1 MYSDKYITDK
11 IKSISTKY
19 FEELLFIRRHL
30 HMYPELGNNEFE
42 TSKFIFDILNK
53 HNLYINNNIAGTG
66 ICAVLK
72 GFKKGNTIALRADMD
87 ALNIKE
93 KNSTSYL
100 SKNIGVMHACG
111 HDAHI
116 AIALGTM
123 MILSEMKEF
132 INGNVKFIFQP
143 AEETTGG
150 AKRMIEEGVLQNPK
164 VDAIIGGHIWP
175 EIDSNLIGIKSG
187 PIMSS
192 PDIFDLIIY
201 GKGGHAGKP
210 DKTIDPIIISSEIIS
225 SFQNSIVKNTNP
237 FDPVIISTC
246 YINSGSNY
254 NSVPDIS
261 TIKGTVRTYNENVRV
276 QIEKKMQTVIENI
289 CNIYGAKYS
298 FKYTRRFPPTINESN
313 TTKLVENSASKILG
327 KDNVCNVKYPSMSS
341 EDFSY
346 FLESVPGSYI
356 FIGTRNEKK
365 GIVNELHSPYFD
377 IDESVLLTGVQVYS
391 QIILDYLKIN

>member
-1 MYSDKYITDK
+1 MYSNKHVTDK

-19 FEELLFIRRHL
+19 LEELIFIRRHL
-30 HMYPELGNNEFE
+30 HMYPELSNNEFE

-53 HNLYINNNIAGTG
+53 YDLHINNNIAGTG
-66 ICAVLK
+66 ISAVLK
-72 GFKKGNTIALRADMD
+72 GFKQGNTIALRADMD

-93 KNSTSYL
+93 KNSASYL
-100 SKNIGVMHACG
+100 SKNTGVMHACG
-111 HDAHI
+111 HDAHVT
-116 AIALGTM
+116 IALGTM
-123 MILSEMKEF
+123 MVLSEMKEL

-150 AKRMIEEGVLQNPK
+150 AKRMVEEGVLQNPR
-164 VDAIIGGHIWP
+164 VDTIIGGHIWP
-175 EIDSNLIGIKSG
+175 ELDSNLIGIKSG

-210 DKTIDPIIISSEIIS
+210 DKIIDPIIVSSEIIS

-237 FDPVIISTC
+237 FEPVIISTC

-254 NSVPDIS
+254 NSVPDTS
-261 TIKGTVRTYNENVRV
+261 TIKGTVRTYDENIRV
-276 QIEKKMQTVIENI
+276 YIEKKMHSVIENI
-289 CNIYGAKYS
+289 CNIYGAEYS
-298 FKYTRRFPPTINESN
+298 FNYTRRFPPTINEEN
-313 TTKLVENSASKILG
+313 TTKLIESSVTKILG

-346 FLESVPGSYI
+346 FLENIPGSYI

-391 QIILDYLKIN
+391 QIILDYLKN